1 MKLNAAPLVALLALA
16 LRAQGDDSDEVS
28 AALDSAAS
36 RSVRAFW
43 VFALSWL
50 SISDED
56 QARAATAVRRR
67 WLSGR
72 GAYPGPAAG
81 RVHVVFHTYDGFLAW
96 FTQTRHE
103 AYLPPDQARLFL
115 NRSVRYTLT
124 WGLLCAGALLV
135 LPLTL
140 FNYLAQRRSISR
152 QELDA
157 AFRVSPEEP
166 TQLDVVE
173 FVDE

>member
-1 MKLNAAPLVALLALA
+1 MADWSDLWSILSPLLVGAGLVGL
-16 LRAQGDDSDEVS
+16 
-28 AALDSAAS
+28 
-36 RSVRAFW
+36 
-43 VFALSWL
+43 FALFL
-50 SISDED
+50 VHTFTDP
-56 QARAATAVRRR
+56 VRRFAR
-67 WLSGR
+67 VYR
-72 GAYPGPAAG
+72 GLDVATRPAAG

-124 WGLLCAGALLV
+124 WGLLCAGALFV

-157 AFRVSPEEP
+157 AFQVSPDEP